1 VSAGRVGSPGDR
13 GVRAA
18 VSSRSSDNAWLFRPA
33 PRPDAGVRL
42 FCFPYAGAGAS
53 TYRAWPEHVPDSV
66 EICAVQLPGREGRLR
81 EAPFTRFRD
90 LVEAAAGALE
100 PHFGRP
106 FALFGHSMGALVAF
120 EVARALAA
128 RGGAMPL
135 HLFVSG
141 RRAPQ
146 LPRRRPPIAHLAH
159 DAFVAEVRRRY
170 DGIPE
175 EVFRTSE
182 LMELLVPTLR
192 ADITALEGHAH
203 MAGPPLSCPITAYG
217 SSDDPEATETEI
229 AAWREHSTGNFR
241 YLIFPGTHF
250 FVQTSRALLAADVV
264 QALGGLAGGTI
275 GTELRSRDQTGA

>member
-1 VSAGRVGSPGDR
+1 MSAGRVGSPRDR
-13 GVRAA
+13 GAKAA
-18 VSSRSSDNAWLFRPA
+18 VSSRPSGDAWLFRPA
-33 PRPDAGVRL
+33 PRPGARVRL

-53 TYRAWPEHVPDSV
+53 TYRAWPGHVPDTV

-81 EAPFTRFRD
+81 EAPFTCFRD
-90 LVEAAAGALE
+90 LVEAAVGALG
-100 PHFGRP
+100 PHIDRP

-128 RGGAMPL
+128 RRGATPL

-141 RRAPQ
+141 EGAPH
-146 LPRRRPPIAHLAH
+146 LPSRYAPITHLAH

-192 ADITALEGHAH
+192 ADMTALEGHTH
-203 MAGPPLSCPITAYG
+203 MAGLPLSCPITAYG
-217 SSDDPEATETEI
+217 GSDDPEATETEI
-229 AAWREHSTGNFR
+229 AAWREHGTGVFR
-241 YLIFPGTHF
+241 YLILPGTHF
-250 FVQTSRALLAADVV
+250 FVQTSRALLVDDVV
-264 QALGGLAGGTI
+264 KALGRLAGGTSSV
-275 GTELRSRDQTGA
+275 ELRSGEQGDA